1 MDIMPVQLSKFL
13 SKSRSMYKNI
23 IISALRA
30 RQIIDDRYEK
40 LIIEEDIEDSEQLDA
55 IEIEEEN
62 IDYEEKKPI
71 TMAVDEF
78 MNKEFDWRK
87 ADEDVIDE

>member
-1 MDIMPVQLSKFL
+1 
-13 SKSRSMYKNI
+13 MYKNI